1 MPTKKT
7 AKVVCKKAT
16 AKPAAKPAAKATRS
30 NTGRQTVA
38 ILGFGIQAR
47 TGLVPQ
53 FLKAGT
59 AVLTICDCDRTRRA
73 AGVKMVNDF
82 YAANG
87 APELVGL
94 CKEEADFRNVL
105 KDPDVQMV
113 CVSAPDHWHAYMSIE
128 AMKAGKDVYC
138 EKPLTYSVEEAV
150 LVMKA
155 QKKYKRIFQCGAMQ
169 RSWREFRTACMIVRN
184 GFIGEIQN
192 VDCNYGQG
200 TNAPLLGGPS
210 QPHRFYSDLANA
222 EKEGAPN
229 PDVDWDMWLG
239 PAPWS
244 PYSDQCA
251 PRGVHTFWPMF
262 WRFDDAF
269 ATGYNG
275 DWGAHH
281 LDIAQW
287 GLDLDKSGPVKVI
300 CSTEPHSTNPI
311 HGCRR
316 QQGMKFVLENGCVIH
331 HNPFSTWGTVFY
343 GTKGVVAVNRGKIGV
358 WKGRGV
364 KPTEKVRK
372 EIADGT
378 FKGMKCVAASIGRDY
393 GTDTAQKKDNALDAA
408 LETLEKF
415 FDLENAPLQLYKV
428 PGGRHV
434 ENFVL
439 CCKSR
444 KPTIAPAETG
454 ARAAILTQ
462 LCNISY
468 VYDSGFD
475 WDPKKCT
482 FANGTGDPLWL
493 KRPVYRNG
501 WNITL

>member
-1 MPTKKT
+1 MAKTQKKSPP
-7 AKVVCKKAT
+7 K
-16 AKPAAKPAAKATRS
+16 RS
-30 NTGRQTVA
+30 ETGRQTAA
-38 ILGFGIQAR
+38 IIGFGIQAR
-47 TGLVPQ
+47 TGLLPQ
-53 FLKAGT
+53 FLAQNV
-59 AVLTICDCDRTRRA
+59 AVLTVCDCDRVRRE
-73 AGVKMVNDF
+73 AGAKQANDY
-82 YAANG
+82 YAAHE
-87 APELVGL
+87 ELRDLAGI
-94 CKEEADFRNVL
+94 CRAEADFRKVL
-105 KDPDVQMV
+105 KDPDIQMV
-113 CVSAPDHWHAYMSIE
+113 SISAPDHWHAYMAVE

-138 EKPLTYSVEEAV
+138 EKPLTYSVEESV

-155 QKKYKRIFQCGAMQ
+155 QKKYKRVFQCGSMQ
-169 RSWREFRTACMIVRN
+169 RSWREFRTAAMVVRN
-184 GFIGEIQN
+184 GLIGDVRY

-210 QPHRFYSDLANA
+210 QPHRFFSDPANA

-251 PRGVHTFWPMF
+251 PRGVNKFYPMF
-262 WRFDDAF
+262 WRFDDNYG
-269 ATGYNG
+269 TGYNG

-287 GLDLDKSGPVKVI
+287 GLGLDKSGPVKVV

-316 QQGMKFVLENGCVIH
+316 QQGMKFVFADGCVLQ

-343 GTKGVVAVNRGKIGV
+343 GTTGIVAVNRGKIAV

-364 KPTEKVRK
+364 KPSEKVRK
-372 EIADGT
+372 ALADGS
-378 FKGMKCVAASIGRDY
+378 FKGMKCIAASIGRDY
-393 GTDTAQKKDNALDAA
+393 GTDIDQKKDNALDSALAA
-408 LETLEKF
+408 IESH
-415 FDLENAPLQLYKV
+415 FDLDHAKVQLYRSR
-428 PGGRHV
+428 GHV
-434 ENFVL
+434 ANFVE
-439 CCKSR
+439 CCRTR

-468 VYDSGFD
+468 VYDCGFD
-475 WDPKKCT
+475 WDPKKCA

-493 KRPVYRNG
+493 RRPVYRNG
-501 WNITL
+501 WDIKL

>member
-1 MPTKKT
+1 MKTSRPT
-7 AKVVCKKAT
+7 
-16 AKPAAKPAAKATRS
+16 AA
-30 NTGRQTVA
+30 
-38 ILGFGIQAR
+38 IIGFGIQAR
-47 TGLVPQ
+47 TGLLPQ
-53 FLKAGT
+53 FLNAGA
-59 AVLTICDCDRTRRA
+59 AVLTVCDCDRVRRE
-73 AGVKMVNDF
+73 AGAKQANDY
-82 YAANG
+82 YAAN
-87 APELVGL
+87 ED
-94 CKEEADFRNVL
+94 CKDLRGRCKAEADFRKVL
-105 KDPDVQMV
+105 RDPAIQMV

-138 EKPLTYSVEEAV
+138 EKPLTYSVEESV

-155 QKKYKRIFQCGAMQ
+155 QKKYKRVFQCGSMQ
-169 RSWREFRTACMIVRN
+169 RSWREFRDAVLIVRN
-184 GFIGEIQN
+184 GFIGDVRF

-200 TNAPLLGGPS
+200 TDAPLLGGPS
-210 QPHRFYSDLANA
+210 QPHRFFSDIANA

-251 PRGVHTFWPMF
+251 PRGVNTFYPMF
-262 WRFDDAF
+262 WRFDDNY

-287 GLDLDKSGPVKVI
+287 GLGLDRSGPVKI
-300 CSTEPHSTNPI
+300 IRSDAPHSKNPI

-316 QQGMKFVLENGCVIH
+316 QQGMKFVFADGCVLQ

-343 GTKGVVAVNRGKIGV
+343 GTRGIVAVNRGKIAV
-358 WKGRGV
+358 WLGRGV
-364 KPTEKVRK
+364 TPTEKVRAAL
-372 EIADGT
+372 ADGS
-378 FKGMKCVAASIGRDY
+378 FRRMKCVAASIGRDY
-393 GTDTAQKKDNALDAA
+393 GTDITQKKDNALDEA
-408 LETLEKF
+408 LATLEAH
-415 FDLENAPLQLYKV
+415 FDLEHAPVQPYK
-428 PGGRHV
+428 PLGGKHV
-434 ENFVL
+434 ANFVE
-439 CCKSR
+439 CCRTR
-444 KPTIAPAETG
+444 KPTIAPAEAG

-468 VYDSGFD
+468 VYDCGFD
-475 WDPKKCT
+475 WDPKRCT

-501 WNITL
+501 WTPSL